1 MGTDVPH
8 GNPSTCSV
16 GPHTRGGKT
25 QGKGSRAAA
34 HAPASRSV
42 NLLRPHGLYSPWN
55 SPGQNTGVGSC
66 SLNQGLISSRVIWL
80 ADLLQVAATFAVRKG
95 TSEMDLEIVL
105 LSEVRQKK
113 SYTDDV
119 AYMLNLKLVQG

>member
-1 MGTDVPH
+1 M
-8 GNPSTCSV
+8 
-16 GPHTRGGKT
+16 
-25 QGKGSRAAA
+25 
-34 HAPASRSV
+34 
-42 NLLRPHGLYSPWN
+42 
-55 SPGQNTGVGSC
+55 GSC

-80 ADLLQVAATFAVRKG
+80 ADLLQVAATSAVRKG

>member
-1 MGTDVPH
+1 M
-8 GNPSTCSV
+8 
-16 GPHTRGGKT
+16 
-25 QGKGSRAAA
+25 
-34 HAPASRSV
+34 
-42 NLLRPHGLYSPWN
+42 
-55 SPGQNTGVGSC
+55 
-66 SLNQGLISSRVIWL
+66 IWL
-80 ADLLQVAATFAVRKG
+80 ADLLQVAATSAVRTG

>member
-1 MGTDVPH
+1 M
-8 GNPSTCSV
+8 
-16 GPHTRGGKT
+16 
-25 QGKGSRAAA
+25 
-34 HAPASRSV
+34 
-42 NLLRPHGLYSPWN
+42 
-55 SPGQNTGVGSC
+55 
-66 SLNQGLISSRVIWL
+66 IWL
-80 ADLLQVAATFAVRKG
+80 ADLLQVAATSAVRKG